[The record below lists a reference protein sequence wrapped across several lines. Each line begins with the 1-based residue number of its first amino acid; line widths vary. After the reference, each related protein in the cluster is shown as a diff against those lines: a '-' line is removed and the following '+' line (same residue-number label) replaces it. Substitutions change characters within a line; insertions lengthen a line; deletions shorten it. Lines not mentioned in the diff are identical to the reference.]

1 MSKDQP
7 GLALVIIIITI
18 GIIMYLSN
26 PYYYLLHRIDIYFV
40 SPSLFIKIVEGLGA
54 KEKVALAKK
63 LILMKLP
70 DDNYEI
76 LNFLI
81 RFLTEVSE
89 FFGCMCV
96 RETFLLKY
104 YSSFVTWS
112 LLLINHKYLFYC
124 KVK

>member
-40 SPSLFIKIVEGLGA
+40 SPSFFIEIVEGLGA

-89 FFGCMCV
+89 FFGCMYV

-104 YSSFVTWS
+104 YSSFVT
-112 LLLINHKYLFYC
+112 
-124 KVK
+124 